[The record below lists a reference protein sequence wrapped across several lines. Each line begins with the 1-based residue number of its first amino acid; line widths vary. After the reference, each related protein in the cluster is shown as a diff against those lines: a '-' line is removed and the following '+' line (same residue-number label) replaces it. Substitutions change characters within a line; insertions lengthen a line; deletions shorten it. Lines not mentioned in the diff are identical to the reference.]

1 MKNAF
6 IEGIPGMGKSTLLN
20 NLIKKIPELHI
31 CREGDYSPVELAWC
45 TWMTK
50 EEYNQTLQHYEAL
63 REEIIKNTFQEGDH
77 YIITYTKIL
86 TDIPNFHKE
95 LETFEIY
102 NGRTSLDTLKEI
114 VCSRYQ
120 NFSGAGYLFECSFFQ
135 NIIEDLIL
143 FHQLRDDEIMDFYQK
158 LYSRINKD
166 TFLLLYLYSDRLEE
180 NISIIKKER
189 CDDLGNEM
197 WYSMMLEYLVQSP
210 YGKQHGY
217 TGFNDMISHFK
228 HRQQLELRIINE
240 IIGDRAVIL
249 PAKNWNIEEIASLVL
264 GLGKN

>member
-1 MKNAF
+1 MVMKNVF
-6 IEGIPGMGKSTLLN
+6 IEGIQGMGKSTLLN
-20 NLIKKIPELHI
+20 SLIHKIPELHI

-50 EEYNQTLQHYEAL
+50 EDYNRILKHYEAL

-102 NGRTSLDTLKEI
+102 NGRTALDTLKEI

-158 LYSRINKD
+158 LYSMINKD
-166 TFLLLYLYSDRLEE
+166 SFLLLYLNSDKLEE
-180 NISIIKKER
+180 NIMAIKKER
-189 CDDLGNEM
+189 CDELGNEL

-210 YGKQHGY
+210 YGKQHGF
-217 TGFNDMISHFK
+217 TGLPDMLNHFK

-249 PAKNWNIEEIASLVL
+249 PAKSWDIEGIIALIS
-264 GLGKN
+264 